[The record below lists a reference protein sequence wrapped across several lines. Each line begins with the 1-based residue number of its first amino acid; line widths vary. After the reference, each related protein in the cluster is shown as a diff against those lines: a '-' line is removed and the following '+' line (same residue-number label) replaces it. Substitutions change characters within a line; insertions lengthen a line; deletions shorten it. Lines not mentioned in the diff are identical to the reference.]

1 MKMKYSRNSSY
12 IRMILFFVVV
22 IVTIILFENKAL
34 TQVTDRLLSD
44 QLKRFLTL
52 DQKVHDI
59 VIIDIDDQSI
69 QNVGS
74 WPWSREVLSHLVGR
88 IFENHNPKGLLVDMV
103 LPETRDSKGD
113 KKLQELLQKYP
124 ICLAIAFDLEAGN
137 SAREVGWL
145 SGGKKQ
151 LYSAVE
157 AIGYIGNNQ
166 LLADGARC
174 VGHITPWVDEDGV
187 IRRLPRYIS
196 YGDKQWMT
204 ISLSLYQMVNGESA
218 GFENSRWEDVPYR
231 YELDSWTGVPAQDI
245 VFESLPE
252 GALDDKYLL
261 IGSSALGLSDR
272 VSSPIHPWLPG
283 VVIHAELLN
292 KYLNPKQTYEWAG
305 PLLSLSYALMSVLV
319 IGLLFW
325 VSQTV
330 WVLAAFLILSLG
342 WVIFTSIIIYSN
354 VLLPWSLPLLAMS
367 LILMVQ
373 LPFEWLF
380 VNRYSQRVTRLF
392 KGYLSND
399 VVNQLIDSQ
408 KEVLEPS
415 VRQITV
421 LFADIEGFTK
431 LSTQIS
437 TQELAKITRQVLN
450 ILTNEVHAFEGTLD
464 KYIGD
469 AAMAI
474 WNAPLDQ
481 RNHAELAVKSAI
493 SMVKKLEKYNLENPN
508 QPTIQV
514 RIGIHSGDAMVGD
527 LGTKL
532 RHTYTAIGDSVNIAH
547 RLHEKSKDYG
557 SFILISKDV
566 FSQLENPL
574 EESERII
581 RVAN

>member
-1 MKMKYSRNSSY
+1 
-12 IRMILFFVVV
+12 
-22 IVTIILFENKAL
+22 
-34 TQVTDRLLSD
+34 
-44 QLKRFLTL
+44 
-52 DQKVHDI
+52 
-59 VIIDIDDQSI
+59 
-69 QNVGS
+69 
-74 WPWSREVLSHLVGR
+74 
-88 IFENHNPKGLLVDMV
+88 
-103 LPETRDSKGD
+103 
-113 KKLQELLQKYP
+113 
-124 ICLAIAFDLEAGN
+124 
-137 SAREVGWL
+137 
-145 SGGKKQ
+145 
-151 LYSAVE
+151 
-157 AIGYIGNNQ
+157 
-166 LLADGARC
+166 
-174 VGHITPWVDEDGV
+174 
-187 IRRLPRYIS
+187 
-196 YGDKQWMT
+196 
-204 ISLSLYQMVNGESA
+204 
-218 GFENSRWEDVPYR
+218 
-231 YELDSWTGVPAQDI
+231 
-245 VFESLPE
+245 
-252 GALDDKYLL
+252 
-261 IGSSALGLSDR
+261 
-272 VSSPIHPWLPG
+272 
-283 VVIHAELLN
+283 
-292 KYLNPKQTYEWAG
+292 
-305 PLLSLSYALMSVLV
+305 
-319 IGLLFW
+319 
-325 VSQTV
+325 
-330 WVLAAFLILSLG
+330 
-342 WVIFTSIIIYSN
+342 
-354 VLLPWSLPLLAMS
+354 
-367 LILMVQ
+367 
-373 LPFEWLF
+373 
-380 VNRYSQRVTRLF
+380 
-392 KGYLSND
+392 
-399 VVNQLIDSQ
+399 LIDSQ